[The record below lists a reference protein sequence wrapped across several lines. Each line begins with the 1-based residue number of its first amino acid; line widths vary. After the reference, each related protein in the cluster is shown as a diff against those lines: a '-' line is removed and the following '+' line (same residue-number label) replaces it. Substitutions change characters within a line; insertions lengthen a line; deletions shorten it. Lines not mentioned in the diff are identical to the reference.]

1 MLEFGA
7 SYIRDLTILEEC
19 PQIHKDNTLK
29 TENEI
34 FSTHLDT
41 MREASKKIA
50 AIMEEMDQTLHK
62 NKTPAKKEH
71 PYAKPTQNKPP
82 NVEKQTPTTNNPN
95 KDQQGVN

>member
-7 SYIRDLTILEEC
+7 SYIRDLTVLEEC

-34 FSTHLDT
+34 FSTHIDT
-41 MREASKKIA
+41 IREASKKIA
-50 AIMEEMDQTLHK
+50 ACNHEEMDQTLHK

-71 PYAKPTQNKPP
+71 PYVKPTKNKP
-82 NVEKQTPTTNNPN
+82 QT
-95 KDQQGVN
+95 